1 MSSVYPS
8 EQEIWRKSTSKGTRQ
23 DTLHL
28 HFRREESIFLAGVC
42 LLYLKDGELRI
53 LIAVGLG
60 GIYSGGAHQAFNQL
74 RGFKLAGHDVT
85 AVWGPDVNGDPHGFD
100 ILKEL
105 QIPFQIMPI
114 DKKWTI
120 ASLKQFR
127 KILVD
132 FKPDVVECFKGGAQ
146 YHALYGGI
154 GLNRHALI
162 FYRGIGLDMDLWQG
176 LKYRLSRVD
185 RVIANCNDLREIM
198 IKTGKIPA
206 EKVDFIYGEYHST
219 LQDLDS
225 VDITTL
231 RQELNISESVTLITQ
246 FGNWATWR
254 GQGTTLEAAQQL
266 KEKGYQFHLLFCGNG
281 TDNLAE
287 QVERLGL
294 TEYVT
299 LSPYRRD
306 PERVLKACD
315 IMVNASTSHESFPGS
330 LVNGHA
336 AGLPAVATTM
346 PGSGEII
353 VEGETGYLI
362 PINDPD
368 SLANALEQMLNMSPE
383 QLAQMGKKARQRALK
398 FFSSEARTEKR
409 LECYRKAIA
418 HRRR

>member
-1 MSSVYPS
+1 M
-8 EQEIWRKSTSKGTRQ
+8 
-23 DTLHL
+23 
-28 HFRREESIFLAGVC
+28 
-42 LLYLKDGELRI
+42 RI

-60 GIYSGGAHQAFNQL
+60 GIYSGGAHQAYNQL
-74 RGFKLAGHDVT
+74 RGFKLAGYDVM

-100 ILKEL
+100 KLKEL
-105 QIPFQIMPI
+105 DIPFQIFPI
-114 DKKWTI
+114 DRKRTLD
-120 ASLKQFR
+120 SLKQFR

-132 FKPDVVECFKGGAQ
+132 YKPDVVECFKSGAQ

-154 GLNRHALI
+154 GLNRHALV
-162 FYRGIGLDMDLWQG
+162 FYRGIGLNMDVWQG
-176 LKYRLSRVD
+176 LKYRLNRVD
-185 RVIANCNDLREIM
+185 RVVANCNDLRKIM

-206 EKVDFIYGEYHST
+206 DKVDYIYGEYHST

-231 RQELNISESVTLITQ
+231 RQELNIPESVTLITQ

-254 GQGTTLEAAQQL
+254 GQGTTLEATRQL
-266 KEKGYQFHLLFCGNG
+266 KEKGYQFHLLFCGSG
-281 TDNLAE
+281 TDKLTK

-294 TEYVT
+294 QEQVT

-306 PERVLKACD
+306 PERVLKAAD

-368 SLANALEQMLNMSPE
+368 RLANALEKMLNLSPE
-383 QLAQMGKKARQRALK
+383 KLAQMGANARERALRL
-398 FFSSEARTEKR
+398 FSSEVRTSKR
-409 LECYRKAIA
+409 LECYEKAIA
-418 HRRR
+418 HRRG